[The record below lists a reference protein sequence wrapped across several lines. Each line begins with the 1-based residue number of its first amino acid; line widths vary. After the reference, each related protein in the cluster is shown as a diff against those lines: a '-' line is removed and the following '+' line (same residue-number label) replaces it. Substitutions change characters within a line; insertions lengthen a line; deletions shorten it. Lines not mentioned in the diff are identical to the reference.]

1 LVVAFFIWDRPNP
14 NEFSSSIYLSLI
26 ISLGP
31 TYVLI
36 KKQSDFKINPRLSH
50 LEQNGSLTFSHVPE
64 GNNSSTYFF
73 FFFFFLVTCLLVP
86 EARKVSEAGDPTTT
100 TLGRLLHAKLDSG
113 YLLSH
118 GKT

>member
-1 LVVAFFIWDRPNP
+1 MYQKAIIQVHI
-14 NEFSSSIYLSLI
+14 SSSS
-26 ISLGP
+26 
-31 TYVLI
+31 
-36 KKQSDFKINPRLSH
+36 
-50 LEQNGSLTFSHVPE
+50 
-64 GNNSSTYFF
+64 
-73 FFFFFLVTCLLVP
+73 FFFLVTCLLVP